1 MRYEITGLN
10 AVGSNMIR
18 GTNDVIRVLHLI
30 ETGGPGGAE
39 RMLLGMTRHLDPS
52 FHSTVGLMKSG
63 WLESQIQERGLDH
76 VRIQGGIWG
85 DIGCIRQLVQVV
97 RASAIQ
103 VIHAHEFYMNVL
115 GAAVSRL
122 TGVPL
127 IATVHGKNYYPEKRR
142 RQLLYRWVASTA
154 ASIVTV
160 SEDLKAFFSRTIDV
174 AAPRV
179 TVVPNGIDT
188 SVWSPIMADAALQ
201 VPCGI
206 PADAM
211 VAGAIG
217 NLYPVKRHIDLVR
230 ALPLIKA
237 ACPNIHVVILGR
249 GDQKTILEREAVSLG
264 VADRLHLPGFQENT
278 RQWLNMMDCYVMPS
292 ESEGMPL
299 SLLEAMSAQLPVVVT
314 AVGGIPEVV
323 THEESGW
330 LIPAHCPEMLAKTM
344 IHVLTHPLEA
354 RTVAVRARARIQ
366 AKFSADAMARAYGTL
381 YRQGMDQARRTVS

>member
-1 MRYEITGLN
+1 MICGRGPTP
-10 AVGSNMIR
+10 VDSNETRSATAAMK
-18 GTNDVIRVLHLI
+18 VLHLI

-39 RMLLGMTRHLDPS
+39 RMLLGMTRHLDTS
-52 FHSTVGLMKSG
+52 FHSTVGLVKPG
-63 WLESQIQERGLDH
+63 WLETQVHERGLDH
-76 VRIQGGIWG
+76 VRIHGGAWG
-85 DIGCIRQLVQVV
+85 DIGRILHLARVV
-97 RASAIQ
+97 RDSAIQ

-127 IATVHGKNYYPEKRR
+127 ISTVHGKNYYPDKRR
-142 RQLLYRWVASTA
+142 RQLLYRWVAATA
-154 ASIVTV
+154 ASVVTV
-160 SEDLKAFFSRTIDV
+160 SEDLKSFFCRATGV
-174 AAPRV
+174 AASRV

-188 SVWSPIMADAALQ
+188 HVWSPVVPDAAFRAD
-201 VPCGI
+201 CGI

-237 ACPNIHVVILGR
+237 TCPNIHVVILGR
-249 GDQKTILEREAVSLG
+249 GDQKGVLEQEAMFLG
-264 VADRLHLPGFQENT
+264 VADRLHLVGFQENA
-278 RQWLNMMDCYVMPS
+278 RPWLNIMDCYVMPS

-299 SLLEAMSAQLPVVVT
+299 SLLEAMSAQLPVIVT

-330 LIPAHCPEMLAKTM
+330 LVPAHHPEVLAQTM
-344 IHVLTHPLEA
+344 IHVLTHRADA
-354 RTVAVRARARIQ
+354 RAVAARGRARIE
-366 AKFSADAMARAYGTL
+366 ARFSADAMARAYGAL
-381 YRQGMDQARRTVS
+381 YRHGLERTRRSVS

>member
-1 MRYEITGLN
+1 M
-10 AVGSNMIR
+10 AR
-18 GTNDVIRVLHLI
+18 GVTSVVVSATRGMNDTINVLHLI

-39 RMLLGMTRHLDPS
+39 RMLLGMTRHLDAS
-52 FHSTVGLMKSG
+52 FHSTVGLMKPG
-63 WLESQIQERGLDH
+63 WLESQVQERGLAH
-76 VRIQGGIWG
+76 VRIHGGVWG
-85 DIGCIRQLVQVV
+85 DIGRILHLARVV

-127 IATVHGKNYYPEKRR
+127 IATIHGKNYYPDKRR
-142 RQLLYRWVASTA
+142 RRLLYRWVGSTA
-154 ASIVTV
+154 TSVVTV
-160 SEDLKAFFSRTIDV
+160 SEDLKSFFCQATEVPSS
-174 AAPRV
+174 RV

-188 SVWSPIMADAALQ
+188 TVWSPVVSDPGLRAD
-201 VPCGI
+201 CGI
-206 PADAM
+206 PLDAV

-217 NLYPVKRHIDLVR
+217 NLYAVKRHIDLVR

-249 GDQKTILEREAVSLG
+249 GDQKDVLDQEAVSLG
-264 VADRLHLPGFQENT
+264 VADRLHLVGFQENA
-278 RQWLNMMDCYVMPS
+278 RPWLNMMDCYVMPS

-299 SLLEAMSAQLPVVVT
+299 SLLEAMSAQLPVIAT

-330 LIPAHCPEMLAKTM
+330 LVPAHHPEVLAATM
-344 IHVLTHPLEA
+344 IHVLTHHSEA
-354 RTVAVRARARIQ
+354 RAVAARGRARIESR
-366 AKFSADAMARAYGTL
+366 FSADAMARAYGAL
-381 YRQGMDQARRTVS
+381 YRQGLDRTRRMVS

>member
-1 MRYEITGLN
+1 
-10 AVGSNMIR
+10 MIR
-18 GTNDVIRVLHLI
+18 SMNHPIRVLHLI

-52 FHSTVGLMKSG
+52 FHSTVGLMKPG

-76 VRIQGGIWG
+76 VRIQGGTWG
-85 DIGCIRQLVQVV
+85 DIGCIGHLARVV

-127 IATVHGKNYYPEKRR
+127 ISTVHGKNYYPEKRR

-160 SEDLKAFFSRTIDV
+160 SEDLKLFFCRTVGV
-174 AAPRV
+174 ADSRV

-188 SVWSPIMADAALQ
+188 AIWSPVVADAALQ
-201 VPCGI
+201 AECGI
-206 PADAM
+206 PRDAV

-217 NLYPVKRHIDLVR
+217 NLYPVKRHIDLIR
-230 ALPLIKA
+230 ALPLIKV

-249 GDQKTILEREAVSLG
+249 GDQRTILEQEAAVLG

-278 RQWLNMMDCYVMPS
+278 RQWLNRMDCYVMPS

-299 SLLEAMSAQLPVVVT
+299 SLLEAMSAQVPVVVT

-330 LIPAHCPEMLAKTM
+330 LIPPHRPEMLAKAI
-344 IHVLTHPLEA
+344 IHVLTHPSEA
-354 RTVAVRARARIQ
+354 RAVAAHGRARIE
-366 AKFSADAMARAYGTL
+366 ARFSADAMARAYGTL
-381 YRQGMDQARRTVS
+381 YREGMDRARRVAS